1 MNSTRIRT
9 PENGLLLPRRY
20 SYIIIYSAEI
30 YQLHLSANNP
40 YTVLH
45 AHSLLSQQG
54 LIRFLFGHF
63 SRFSSPHND
72 KRISYVLIDDMDR
85 VFPIVTILT
94 LPKLICL
101 YQMKLHSLLLLHE
114 CMLTEVF
121 KSKNLIGNIVNIKCF
136 FGNKFPLYTTCKPSG
151 LLVYNK
157 KIISDL

>member
-1 MNSTRIRT
+1 
-9 PENGLLLPRRY
+9 
-20 SYIIIYSAEI
+20 
-30 YQLHLSANNP
+30 
-40 YTVLH
+40 
-45 AHSLLSQQG
+45 
-54 LIRFLFGHF
+54 
-63 SRFSSPHND
+63 
-72 KRISYVLIDDMDR
+72 MDR